1 MISPLQLGHFI
12 VGNLRVSTLRQDLFF
27 FQQTKHV
34 DAFQNAKKMGGSSL
48 KRNLLIHFNAK

>member
-12 VGNLRVSTLRQDLFF
+12 VGNLRVSTLRQRSF

-48 KRNLLIHFNAK
+48 KRNLLIRFNAK